1 MRWAQ
6 PHADELK
13 LLWSGRHLGGQS
25 SAEDGRGVVV
35 PETPEALVVGTAEGA
50 SMETPK
56 ALVVGTA
63 EVLMTVTG
71 IPEAV
76 DMEIPKVPTTWSGG

>member
-1 MRWAQ
+1 M
-6 PHADELK
+6 
-13 LLWSGRHLGGQS
+13 
-25 SAEDGRGVVV
+25 